1 MFRKLL
7 TLVIVQRDR
16 EILLGLKKRGFGKGK
31 WNGFGGKVEPGETIQ
46 CAAAREL
53 QEESGLTAIDLEHV
67 GVIEFEFV
75 GDMTILEV
83 HVFKTHKWSGNVS
96 ESDVL
101 HEENSEAVPGRL
113 WVPSTIPIWRY
124 CVKFHL
130 HETCKSW
137 SRRELENNVDKCT
150 TIFSDERCQTDCCQH
165 FTFHLLNAI
174 RSEPIS

>member
-96 ESDVL
+96 ESDELTVPPMNQLLLTLRYWPLVISFCLLETSLVL
-101 HEENSEAVPGRL
+101 RV
-113 WVPSTIPIWRY
+113 
-124 CVKFHL
+124 
-130 HETCKSW
+130 
-137 SRRELENNVDKCT
+137 CT
-150 TIFSDERCQTDCCQH
+150 
-165 FTFHLLNAI
+165 
-174 RSEPIS
+174 

>member
-53 QEESGLTAIDLEHV
+53 QEESGLTALDLKHV

-75 GDMTILEV
+75 GDLTILEV

-96 ESDVL
+96 ESDEML
-101 HEENSEAVPGRL
+101 PKWYSIDEIPFDKMWADDRHWLPLILQGHKIKGYFLFEGH
-113 WVPSTIPIWRY
+113 STILR
-124 CVKFHL
+124 H
-130 HETCKSW
+130 
-137 SRRELENNVDKCT
+137 D
-150 TIFSDERCQTDCCQH
+150 
-165 FTFHLLNAI
+165 LNI
-174 RSEPIS
+174 VTE

>member
-53 QEESGLTAIDLEHV
+53 QEESGLTALDLKHV

-75 GDMTILEV
+75 GDLTILEV

-96 ESDVL
+96 ESDDADSWGTL
-101 HEENSEAVPGRL
+101 IPSWGVPGGGRKG
-113 WVPSTIPIWRY
+113 IWPPLQTN
-124 CVKFHL
+124 HA
-130 HETCKSW
+130 KSNCNHADPAKGVGQGA
-137 SRRELENNVDKCT
+137 SKRRRRRNVAKVV
-150 TIFSDERCQTDCCQH
+150 F
-165 FTFHLLNAI
+165 N
-174 RSEPIS
+174 